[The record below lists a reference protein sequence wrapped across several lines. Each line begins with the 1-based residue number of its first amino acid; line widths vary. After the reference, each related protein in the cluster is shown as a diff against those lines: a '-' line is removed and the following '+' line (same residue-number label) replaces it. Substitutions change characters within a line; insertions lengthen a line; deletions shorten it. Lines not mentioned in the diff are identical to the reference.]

1 MIGALDIF
9 KRPRQKQLSDEGV
22 SYGLYAIGKNY
33 SEDREWRKALK
44 CLNRAL
50 ILQRSSLGEDNE
62 ITERTLRLIATCLMN
77 IGEDFLA
84 LVALEEAMYIR
95 MQNCEEGDDEAARI
109 ATDVWTLLHKN
120 RIPQEGTP
128 DRVYLLKGM
137 KSQENKNGRISFNYY
152 SPRSFGI
159 NEKDYEDDDLYQ
171 VDLNDST
178 YQ

>member
-1 MIGALDIF
+1 MLPFLKFCIRMYMA
-9 KRPRQKQLSDEGV
+9 S
-22 SYGLYAIGKNY
+22 SNAT
-33 SEDREWRKALK
+33 KAKKSL
-44 CLNRAL
+44 L
-50 ILQRSSLGEDNE
+50 LQQSSLGEDNE
-62 ITERTLRLIATCLMN
+62 ITEQTLRLIATCLMN
-77 IGEDFLA
+77 IGEDFFA

-95 MQNCEEGDDEAARI
+95 MQNFKKGNNEAATI

-137 KSQENKNGRISFNYY
+137 KSQENKNGQISFNYY
-152 SPRSFGI
+152 SSRSLVI
-159 NEKDYEDDDLYQ
+159 NKKEYEDDDLYQ